1 MNSYDSKEIRV
12 SGSNKQQVSAEIDT
26 DEFDEICFQIEPDNS
41 NAEQSDDTYD
51 ESLLDNSIIPEVKD
65 RVVFIREGKN
75 EWERRTIHSR
85 AGKQTGKYNNWLNIV
100 DGEGN
105 IENIDW
111 KSIKSWKRDLTE
123 SDRVFNLKNNANEKE
138 IKEAKNKGA

>member
-51 ESLLDNSIIPEVKD
+51 ESLLNNTIIPEVKD

-85 AGKQTGKYNNWLNIV
+85 AGKQKGKYNNWLNIV